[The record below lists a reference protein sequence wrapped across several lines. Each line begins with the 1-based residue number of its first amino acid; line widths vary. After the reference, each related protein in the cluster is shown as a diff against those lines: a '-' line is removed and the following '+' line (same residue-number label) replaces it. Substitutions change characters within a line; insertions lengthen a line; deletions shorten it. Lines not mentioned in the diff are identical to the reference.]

1 MPRQLA
7 LVVTPLLLVISLQQF
22 GVAALIQAKA
32 WLAPILVERAWK
44 ESLAAG
50 GQPVKPWPWAD
61 TWPVAQL
68 FVPSLGLSRY
78 ILHGDSGHALAFGPG
93 HDQGSAALGTDG
105 VAVVGGHRDTH
116 FAFLRELAQGDL
128 IELQLPDRRRKY
140 YQVVETVVVD
150 STRGLLPTIDQAPQ
164 LLLITCYPFT
174 AISDAGP
181 LRYVVRM
188 VPTADGLIPWQR
200 DRTRA

>member
-68 FVPSLGLSRY
+68 FVPSLGLSRH

-93 HDQGSAALGTDG
+93 HDEGSAALGTDG

-116 FAFLRELAQGDL
+116 FAFLRELGQGES
-128 IELQLPDRRRKY
+128 IELQLPDGRREY

-150 STRGLLPTIDQAPQ
+150 STRGLLPISDQAPQ

-174 AISDAGP
+174 AISEAGS

-188 VPTADGLIPWQR
+188 VPNTDELMTWQR